1 MKYRSESLYKIWVI
15 PHQVNT
21 HTHAH
26 ARTHARMHAHAHA
39 HTHTHTH
46 TQKKTRFSRIST
58 NHGFYIVFLETFTH
72 TQFQH
77 YILYDFRVTASHKS
91 SCMLAH
97 SACFF
102 FSGLHKNERE
112 FFELQ
117 GLKIVGHKLIMLKA
131 MVKHQGISQNL
142 AKN

>member
-1 MKYRSESLYKIWVI
+1 MGNSTSSQ
-15 PHQVNT
+15 HT
-21 HTHAH
+21 HTRTCTH
-26 ARTHARMHAHAHA
+26 ARTHARTRTRTHP
-39 HTHTHTH
+39 HTH
-46 TQKKTRFSRIST
+46 KKKIRFSRIST

>member
-1 MKYRSESLYKIWVI
+1 MGNSTSSQ
-15 PHQVNT
+15 HT
-21 HTHAH
+21 HTHMH
-26 ARTHARMHAHAHA
+26 ARTHARTHTRTHP
-39 HTHTHTH
+39 HTHTHN
-46 TQKKTRFSRIST
+46 KNGFSRIST

-77 YILYDFRVTASHKS
+77 YILYDFRVTASYKS

-112 FFELQ
+112 FVELQ

>member
-1 MKYRSESLYKIWVI
+1 MGNSTSSQ
-15 PHQVNT
+15 HT
-21 HTHAH
+21 HTRTCTH
-26 ARTHARMHAHAHA
+26 ARTHARTRTRTHP
-39 HTHTHTH
+39 HTHK
-46 TQKKTRFSRIST
+46 KKTRFSRIST

>member
-1 MKYRSESLYKIWVI
+1 MGNSTSSQ
-15 PHQVNT
+15 HT
-21 HTHAH
+21 HTRTCTH
-26 ARTHARMHAHAHA
+26 ARTHARTRTRTHP
-39 HTHTHTH
+39 HTHK
-46 TQKKTRFSRIST
+46 KKTRFSRIST

-112 FFELQ
+112 VFELQ